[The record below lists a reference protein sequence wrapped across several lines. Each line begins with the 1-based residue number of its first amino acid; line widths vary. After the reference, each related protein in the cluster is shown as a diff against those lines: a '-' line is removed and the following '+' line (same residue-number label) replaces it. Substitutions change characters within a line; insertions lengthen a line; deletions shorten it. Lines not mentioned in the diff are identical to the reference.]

1 MTPFW
6 IVNFL
11 EGDSCES
18 FFQSYWSAIESN
30 SPGDAAPRKFF
41 HITDGKAANLTK
53 EELNEIAYKRLSMD
67 SADVQKLIPAFT
79 KNQGNKLNVFFFG
92 DITQERTIE
101 RLHTWAAYLMQKRIE
116 NPQQPWYSISNVK
129 MYAVL
134 LRPENITVDEKLLN
148 SRVRGFLNEL
158 NSLESMDM
166 NHRPFNKVLFLQA
179 PLDKAGRAA
188 AEQSAC
194 LATYHI
200 ARTEGRCFNAND
212 NILYCDSS
220 ASAVFFEA
228 QVQKEIDAY
237 NLGCIMLKDM
247 CDNQGEE
254 FLNVKEARDF
264 VDSEQAFIDSFKP
277 ANTKLF
283 YISEA
288 PHIPNLEITKFSCNL
303 SLLNIVPI
311 WKYYNTKH
319 IEKVIDHVT
328 EELKVFEK
336 DFIRSMNIQQHKF
349 IFGNARRLLD
359 LVFQMFCEKNP
370 ERFKHIGIQQ
380 AFSVLEHF
388 KTKIGDA
395 FRSVDK
401 VPHAFTLPAYLAKL
415 LSQSKRVDLSA
426 NALKDELI
434 REMDKLPKFK
444 KDTLVSSLS
453 TGVVLSAALF
463 FINPW
468 FLLVFPLAVLIG
480 AIVFI
485 IKANK
490 LEALK
495 DLFVGAKLRDIL
507 ARLDEHAANLQGKTV
522 SETKQYMQWIKEKKL
537 SKLQDEMHTIA
548 PPEFHFQTS
557 PVFQPLVWTKL
568 SEDNSSQ
575 LAMSGSFGT
584 APLIKNI
591 PPVQLY
597 SNIESTTVGL
607 YDLVKSHKDTVQELV
622 QALMYSDEDITDTAE
637 EQVAFQRHETAAM
650 GNDMLLLLDVSGS
663 MYSDMDALKQYVHDL
678 ESVGNIEWIAFD
690 DKVVATSK
698 DTDIDNL
705 SAGGGTCF
713 VPAINKAVE
722 WLGTNSYDTIILLSD
737 GCPSESVNKIVEAA
751 DGLNMPLNTI
761 AVGASADENT
771 LTEIAIRTGGKEVT
785 VESFEQITTPDVWKN
800 EIMPN
805 VEVLERGCYT
815 FGELMKHTHIEACAI
830 ATRKFALRRLD
841 DYSLSIPT
849 LFDGHVNE
857 PGFKEWLT
865 LADQRNTLSPS
876 APQMPSMDAF
886 ATAEDK
892 RNEKTENEIKRLCR
906 QSNISSLL
914 NPSPDEP
921 DMVLSLLSLNP
932 LLSISDLQWASS
944 MKHGDA
950 TLNDPKAL
958 KEMMGVQGQIV
969 NIYGETIKP

>member
-6 IVNFL
+6 IINFL
-11 EGDSCES
+11 ERDSCES
-18 FFQSYWSAIESN
+18 FFESYWNAVESN
-30 SPGDAAPRKFF
+30 SSANEVPLKFF

-53 EELNEIAYKRLSMD
+53 EELNEIAFKRLSMD
-67 SADVQKLIPAFT
+67 SADAKKLIPAFT

-92 DITQERTIE
+92 DVTQEKTIE
-101 RLHTWAAYLMQKRIE
+101 RLHTWATYLMQKRIE
-116 NPQQPWYSISNVK
+116 KPENPWYSINNVK

-134 LRPENITVDEKLLN
+134 LRPANITVDEKQLS

-166 NHRPFNKVLFLQA
+166 NHRPFDKVLFLQA

-200 ARTEGRCFNAND
+200 ARTEGRCFSENEG
-212 NILYCDSS
+212 IQYCDTS

-228 QVQKEIDAY
+228 TVQKEIDAY

-247 CDNQGEE
+247 CDNQGKE
-254 FLNVKEARDF
+254 FLNVNEARAF
-264 VDSEQAFIDSFKP
+264 VDSEQAFVDSFKP

-303 SLLNIVPI
+303 SLLNIVSI

-319 IEKVIDHVT
+319 IEKVINHVT
-328 EELKVFEK
+328 EELNVFEK

-359 LVFQMFCEKNP
+359 LVFQMFCEKNA

-395 FRSVDK
+395 FKSVDK
-401 VPHAFTLPAYLAKL
+401 VPHAFILPAYLDKL

-426 NALKDELI
+426 NTLKEELI
-434 REMDKLPKFK
+434 REMDKLPKFQ
-444 KDTLVSSLS
+444 KDTLVSSLL
-453 TGVVLSAALF
+453 TGLVFSAALF
-463 FINPW
+463 FVNPW
-468 FLLVFPLAVLIG
+468 FLLIFPMALLIG

-485 IKANK
+485 IKVNK

-495 DLFVGAKLRDIL
+495 DLFVGAKLRDIR
-507 ARLDEHAANLQGKTV
+507 ARLDEHAEKLQGKTV
-522 SETKQYMQWIKEKKL
+522 AETKQYMQWIKEKKL

-557 PVFQPLVWTKL
+557 PVFQPLIWTKL

-575 LAMSGSFGT
+575 LSMSGSFGT

-591 PPVQLY
+591 PPIRLY
-597 SNIESTTVGL
+597 SNTENTTVGL

-622 QALMYSDEDITDTAE
+622 QALMYSDENITDTAE

-663 MYSDMDALKQYVHDL
+663 MYGDMDALKKYVHDL

-690 DKVVATSK
+690 DKVVATSQ
-698 DTDIDNL
+698 DTEIDNL

-713 VPAINKAVE
+713 VPAIERAVK
-722 WLGTNSYDTIILLSD
+722 WLETNSYDTIILLSD
-737 GCPSESVNKIVEAA
+737 GGPSESVNDIVSTA

-761 AVGASADENT
+761 AVGASANENT

-805 VEVLERGCYT
+805 VEVLEKGNYT
-815 FGELMKHTHIEACAI
+815 FGELMKHTHIEACAS
-830 ATRKFALRRLD
+830 ALRKFALQRIN
-841 DYSLSIPT
+841 DYSLSIPI
-849 LFDGHVNE
+849 LFNGYINE
-857 PGFKEWLT
+857 TGFEEWLT
-865 LADQRNTLSPS
+865 LAEQRNTLSPS
-876 APQMPSMDAF
+876 AAQMPSIDCF

-892 RNEKTENEIKRLCR
+892 KNDKMESEIKRLCEKNNTAM
-906 QSNISSLL
+906 QL
-914 NPSPDEP
+914 NPSKSEP
-921 DMVLSLLSLNP
+921 DMVVSLVSLRP
-932 LLSISDLQWASS
+932 LQNMGELQWASS
-944 MKHGDA
+944 MNHGDA
-950 TLNDPKAL
+950 TLNDPKML
-958 KEMMGVQGQIV
+958 NELMGNQSGIV
-969 NIYGETIKP
+969 NIYDEPITA